1 MLKELKQANDLLEEA
16 INNVNKEHPNWDIP
30 IAIIFKE
37 LKPVAD
43 QFCEIAESDFNKI
56 ETAER
61 NQIILEITRS
71 HLLMD
76 QIPSNKNKS

>member
-16 INNVNKEHPNWDIP
+16 INKVDNKHPNWDIP
-30 IAIIFKE
+30 IAIIFKD